1 MICAEESK
9 KRALR
14 KGFCLSELQE
24 VAKAITRMVCL
35 MISRPEE

>member
-24 VAKAITRMVCL
+24 VAKAITAHGVPDDQP
-35 MISRPEE
+35 S